1 MNWRSLVA
9 SGRAG
14 VGAVTSRASAGTKDS
29 AKDGAE
35 ESAKDGA
42 RGEPPANP
50 FQLAN
55 TQLRDVAKWLIG
67 AFAAVGTVMLAGTQL
82 SSLGALS
89 TERPGRLVTATLAA
103 VVVVLATL
111 RAIFLLTKVLT
122 LQFSGLHDLVRV
134 SREREMAEV
143 LRADS
148 GYLAGRANVGQLLH
162 DYEEA
167 RTEERRARA
176 RRQELEQE
184 AVGHTTVPDDLAA
197 RLATAKAQEELADR
211 RTTYLQ
217 GFVLTLVRMTGYFQ
231 VRRTFEDVRRGVLLM
246 AMLSAFGLIAF
257 AWAANPPKEEASEAA
272 PVVRPAPAQAV
283 LVLTAAGRSE
293 LEAVLGEE
301 CAALAGSSG
310 VPVVALAADDD
321 GSEVVVLGQEPCA
334 TSRLHVATDLG
345 RLVPANSVTLPA
357 PSGSRGTG

>member
-1 MNWRSLVA
+1 VA
-9 SGRAG
+9 
-14 VGAVTSRASAGTKDS
+14 SRASAGTKD
-29 AKDGAE
+29 GAE
-35 ESAKDGA
+35 GGPKDGA
-42 RGEPPANP
+42 RDEPPANP

-89 TERPGRLVTATLAA
+89 TERPGRLVTATVAA

-167 RTEERRARA
+167 RNEERRARA

-184 AVGHTTVPDDLAA
+184 AVGHTTVPGDLAA

-257 AWAANPPKEEASEAA
+257 AWAANPPKEDAASEAS

-321 GSEVVVLGQEPCA
+321 GSEVVVLGEEPCA
-334 TSRLHVATDLG
+334 TNRLHVAADLG
-345 RLVPANSVTLPA
+345 RLVPTNSVTLPA
-357 PSGSRGTG
+357 PLGSEGTG